1 MHRAL
6 PRLTLPPLLL
16 PLAIGGVVLSL
27 PATVAGVDSG
37 PTPPEVAAS
46 PVGDE
51 PEETPTGA
59 QTSATMGPG
68 SLEGVD
74 WVLMAYRSG
83 GTVVELDDTQ
93 GPARLRFEEGRVG
106 GSAGCNR
113 LVGGYTLEGEALRF
127 APSMAATMMACPEP
141 LMTQEQAVYAALAEV
156 ASHRR
161 NANRLE
167 LLDAQGALVLRF
179 VALESL
185 SLTGP
190 VWRLLAYNN
199 GKQAIVSALGR
210 PRVTLE
216 LREDG
221 TLGGFDGCNRF
232 MSGFTLEGGRLTIGP
247 IATTR
252 MACRGPEGAAEQAA
266 AFAAALGSVTGFRI
280 EGRELTLLNAEGTPA
295 ARFQAESE
303 GAASGASDAQR

>member
-6 PRLTLPPLLL
+6 PRSALAPILL
-16 PLAIGGVVLSL
+16 PLAIGAAVLSM
-27 PATVAGVDSG
+27 PATAAGVGSG
-37 PTPPEVAAS
+37 PTPPAVAAS
-46 PVGDE
+46 PVGDQ
-51 PEETPTGA
+51 PEEAPTVA
-59 QTSATMGPG
+59 ETTAITGPG

-83 GTVVELDDTQ
+83 DTLVELTDTQ

-113 LVGGYTLEGEALRF
+113 LMGGYSLEGEALRF

-141 LMTQEQAVYAALAEV
+141 LMTQEQAVHAALAEV

-161 NANRLE
+161 HANRLE
-167 LLDAQGALVLRF
+167 LLDAEGALVLRF

-190 VWRLLAYNN
+190 VWHLLAYNN
-199 GKQAIVSALGR
+199 GRQAIVSALGR

-232 MSGFTLEGGRLTIGP
+232 MSGFTLEGGRLSIGP

-252 MACRGPEGAAEQAA
+252 MACRGPEGAAEQAD

-295 ARFQAESE
+295 ARFQAEHE
-303 GAASGASDAQR
+303 GAAAAPSDAGR